1 MNIFRKIFSKK
12 EKTIYK
18 LIVFID
24 GRKMSGIED
33 ICTLENIKTL
43 KKKIKEIINII
54 NRLKIYAKPY
64 INNAKLIEIKLFDN
78 EGVLVKIFD
87 ITNKVINK

>member
-24 GRKMSGIED
+24 SRQMFGIDD

-54 NRLKIYAKPY
+54 NRLKVYAKPY

-78 EGVLVKIFD
+78 EGVLIKKFD
-87 ITNKVINK
+87 ITNKILNK